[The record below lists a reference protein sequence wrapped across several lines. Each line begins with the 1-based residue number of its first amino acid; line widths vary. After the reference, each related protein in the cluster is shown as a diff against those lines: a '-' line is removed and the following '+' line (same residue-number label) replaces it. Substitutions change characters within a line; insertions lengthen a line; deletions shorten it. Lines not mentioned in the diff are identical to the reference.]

1 MFAIHGM
8 EPGAVRPTTAVLISH
23 KHPDDVE
30 EYRRQLERVLAEGG
44 SFTLRHRI
52 LDLDG
57 GVRSVVTVAEAEQDE
72 SGRVVALSGYL
83 LDLTDSI
90 NADATDLAREVFQQ
104 AEQNRTTIDQAKGAL
119 MVAYGL
125 TDAEAFNVL
134 RWHSQNANVKLRDL
148 AAELMHRMSLPQYAQ
163 LPARAKLSTVLTAIT
178 DKVFVIPPTLARPEF
193 AALVPEAHQPE
204 G

>member
-1 MFAIHGM
+1 MA
-8 EPGAVRPTTAVLISH
+8 PGAVLPTTAVLLSH
-23 KHPDDVE
+23 KHPDDVD
-30 EYRRQLERVLAEGG
+30 EYRRQLDRVLAEGG
-44 SFTLRHRI
+44 TFTLRHRI

-57 GVRSVVTVAEAEQDE
+57 AVRSVVTVAEAEQDG

-90 NADATDLAREVFQQ
+90 HADATDLAREVFEQ
-104 AEQNRTTIDQAKGAL
+104 AQDNRTNIDQAKGAL

-125 TDAEAFNVL
+125 TDEEAFNVL
-134 RWHSQNANVKLRDL
+134 RWHSQHANVKLRDL
-148 AAELMHRMSLPQYAQ
+148 AAELMHRMSLPEYAQ

-178 DKVFVIPPTLARPEF
+178 DEVFVIPPALARPEF
-193 AALVPEAHQPE
+193 AALAPEPRASD